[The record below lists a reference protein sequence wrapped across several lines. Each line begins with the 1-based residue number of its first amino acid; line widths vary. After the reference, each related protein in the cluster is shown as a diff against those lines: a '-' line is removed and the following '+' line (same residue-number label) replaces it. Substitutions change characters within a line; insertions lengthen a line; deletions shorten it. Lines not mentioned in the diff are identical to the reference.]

1 MPNRVDETIKRPR
14 GYQNRNVSRSERD
27 QWIRMVSC
35 FRRHKLIAVRHGVL
49 TAIVGFGCR
58 DALTFKTAIR
68 GLLARCS
75 SREAVKRPDKQK
87 NCYQSD
93 RNVNA
98 ALHLNSQT
106 STNAAGARRWCH
118 GPPALP

>member
-1 MPNRVDETIKRPR
+1 MPNCVDETIKRPR

-58 DALTFKTAIR
+58 DALAFETALR

-75 SREAVKRPDKQK
+75 SREAVKRPDEQ
-87 NCYQSD
+87 ND
-93 RNVNA
+93 
-98 ALHLNSQT
+98 
-106 STNAAGARRWCH
+106 CH
-118 GPPALP
+118 QANRDVRATVHPTLE

>member
-49 TAIVGFGCR
+49 TAIVGFRCGS
-58 DALTFKTAIR
+58 AFAFKTTIR
-68 GLLARCS
+68 RLLARS
-75 SREAVKRPDKQK
+75 PSREAVKRPDEQ
-87 NCYQSD
+87 ND
-93 RNVNA
+93 
-98 ALHLNSQT
+98 
-106 STNAAGARRWCH
+106 CH
-118 GPPALP
+118 QANRDVRATVHPTLE

>member
-14 GYQNRNVSRSERD
+14 GYQNRDVSRSERD

-58 DALTFKTAIR
+58 GALAFKTAIR

-75 SREAVKRPDKQK
+75 SEAIERPDKQK
-87 NCYQSD
+87 NCYQAD
-93 RNVNA
+93 RHVNTA
-98 ALHLNSQT
+98 SHSI
-106 STNAAGARRWCH
+106 
-118 GPPALP
+118 PA